1 MRASRWVLMTAVSGT
16 LAASA
21 AAESV
26 PANAVP
32 AKPASAVPTPAAPV
46 RPPRPP
52 TLAFKVHTIV
62 LPDMNFRNATLSQI
76 VDFIVDRSR
85 EADPEG
91 VGVSIIVKDD
101 ARGTLRNR
109 RLTLN
114 LRKPTIEEA
123 FRLLS
128 SAAGLTLRIDRSA
141 VVVEVDT
148 DVIVRPPAPR

>member
-1 MRASRWVLMTAVSGT
+1 MHAIRWVLMTAVSGA
-16 LAASA
+16 LAVSA
-21 AAESV
+21 AAESI
-26 PANAVP
+26 PTNTGP
-32 AKPASAVPTPAAPV
+32 AKPAAAVPAPAAPV
-46 RPPRPP
+46 RPARPP
-52 TLAFKVHTIV
+52 TLASKVHTIV
-62 LPDMNFRNATLSQI
+62 LPDMNFRNAPLSEI

-109 RLTLN
+109 RLTIS